1 MSNVPAAARKVIA
14 EAEKLHKTIYPEPKA
29 APTPDDS
36 VDSEGQMKPA
46 EAPKAVEK
54 AVEKPAEAPRA
65 VEKPHESVG
74 SQESDWEHRYK
85 TLQGKY
91 NAEIPR
97 LQDQIRDLQTLIA
110 TLKKPSVEQS
120 EPEEDDEVP
129 AKSVRY
135 LKDDEISDYGEDFI
149 DVVKR
154 AAKEEFEPLIS
165 RLKSENAQ
173 LRSQVGGV
181 TSNIQQNVRQ
191 RMLESMD
198 RKLPGWREINQS
210 PEFVS
215 WLNGTDPFSGQ
226 RRHDL
231 LLKAFEVNDE
241 ARTLAFFQGYQNENA
256 VVTSDY
262 QQPATAPQRKPKVDL
277 ETLVSPGTPKAGAA
291 PRAQE
296 GSSRI
301 WSQREI
307 ARFYDDVTAG
317 KYRSRQKD
325 KAKIEAEIIKAANE
339 GRVP

>member
-14 EAEKLHKTIYPEPKA
+14 EAEKLHKSIYPEPKE

-36 VDSEGQMKPA
+36 VDSEGQMKPVEA
-46 EAPKAVEK
+46 PKAAEKPVEAPKAVEK
-54 AVEKPAEAPRA
+54 AVEKP
-65 VEKPHESVG
+65 VEPVSTPET
-74 SQESDWEHRYK
+74 DWEHRYK

-97 LQDQIRDLQTLIA
+97 LQEQVRDLQSLIA
-110 TLKKPSVEQS
+110 TMKTPPVEQS
-120 EPEEDDEVP
+120 EPEGTDVP
-129 AKSVRY
+129 QTNIRY

-165 RLKSENAQ
+165 RLKAENAQ

-198 RKLPGWREINQS
+198 RKMPGWRDINQS
-210 PEFVS
+210 PDFVN

-256 VVTSDY
+256 VVTSDT
-262 QQPATAPQRKPKVDL
+262 QQPTTAPQRKPKVDL

-339 GRVP
+339 GRVR